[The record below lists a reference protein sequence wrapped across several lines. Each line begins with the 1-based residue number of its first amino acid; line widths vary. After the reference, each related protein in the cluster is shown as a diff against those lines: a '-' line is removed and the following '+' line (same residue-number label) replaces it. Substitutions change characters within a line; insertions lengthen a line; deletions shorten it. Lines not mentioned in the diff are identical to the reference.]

1 MNYIYQQKPEQN
13 LFLLFFVIL
22 LSNHQSVSSLSSNE
36 LCFNKTCSGCIAGS
50 LSCQEGGLTHLPDRL
65 SSDIQSMILM
75 GHKFNNPTLT
85 SDNFSTYI
93 QQNVKLQRLT
103 LRNCGIQSI
112 QSRTFQS
119 LKSLQQLDLSQNR
132 IKAILKGTF
141 EGLHLDF
148 LRLDENFGLSI
159 EDGAF
164 QDTSIVSL
172 SMNQCGLKVLSY
184 NVLLPLINSKQLRN
198 LHLSGNQLT
207 TLESRLE
214 PTFLQL
220 QSLSLEQNPFN
231 CDCKLSWLVSVLNRR
246 QVQRRARGLSTFD
259 DDIDE
264 LETNSLHKSN
274 SLMETNQ
281 HNTPLDGDLLKPL
294 CHNPRRLIGRSIES
308 LTLSDFYCGTPKLQV
323 IEVDLG
329 QLTTFYQ
336 KQNNKKKLK
345 SEKLEQENDDSLI
358 ITVRCHVK
366 GSPELQMDWYRPAN
380 HDNNSNY
387 EQITN
392 IQSYSSTRTQYH
404 PNQQQ
409 LIRIPNSKI
418 LRSGGIE
425 LKLSRKINLKD
436 NNSLKQSDH
445 QPTISTTEN
454 LICFATDSNGN
465 TSAEIVFHWPTIE
478 SLQMISDNLGSFQTK
493 VQNPSKL
500 SNDINENI
508 IHKEITR
515 TTNER
520 STGNY
525 EITPGW
531 YTVLQDD
538 PENMLFQKQF
548 SVLEMIG
555 AVVGTFT
562 VTLALFIFGCCL
574 FRIHKRSRYKV
585 RSKILLHH
593 TTSENSYRNFSPAS
607 ENLKSP
613 PHSSVSNHLLSNT
626 SNNNDNS
633 VINPPS
639 NNNNNVSYS
648 LNPVPNT
655 LVNSYTT
662 SNFITA
668 NGGTLVNEFNG
679 MKHLSYVTPTYE
691 PINNSTTGDFQT
703 STAYSDSQT
712 YDLPRIL
719 PTHSPPNIPLPPLP
733 NGFINTASNAS
744 HALSRSNEI
753 EHNNTNIINT
763 DNNINSNNT
772 NAPLLM
778 TTLPYIRKTAQPVN
792 DDINQCIDAS
802 ILSSFLMNDTR
813 TLSAAMSTATAAAT
827 LNLHMKH
834 QQQNHHLNTNTNHNP
849 ITQHNQHF
857 TQNKVNDNI
866 VVQNQLIDLITRQNL
881 FNQQLHN
888 IQH

>member
-1 MNYIYQQKPEQN
+1 MDYNYQQKSHQN

-22 LSNHQSVSSLSSNE
+22 QSIFQTISSLNSND
-36 LCFNKTCSGCIAGS
+36 LCLNKTCSGCIAGS

-65 SSDIQSMILM
+65 SSDIQSMIMM

-85 SDNFSTYI
+85 SDNFSIYI

-119 LKSLQQLDLSQNR
+119 LKGLQQLDLSQNR
-132 IKAILKGTF
+132 IKTILKGTF

-172 SMNQCGLKVLSY
+172 SMNQCGLKILSY
-184 NVLLPLINSKQLRN
+184 NVLLPLINSKQLKN
-198 LHLSGNQLT
+198 LHLSGNQLI

-214 PTFLQL
+214 PIFLHL

-246 QVQRRARGLSTFD
+246 QVQRRTRGLSMFNG
-259 DDIDE
+259 DIDDV
-264 LETNSLHKSN
+264 ETNLLHKSN
-274 SLMETNQ
+274 SLMEMNQ

-294 CHNPRRLIGRSIES
+294 CHSPRRLIGRSIES
-308 LTLSDFYCGTPKLQV
+308 LTASDFYCGTPKLQV

-336 KQNNKKKLK
+336 KQNNNKKLTSGK
-345 SEKLEQENDDSLI
+345 FEQENDNSLI

-366 GSPELQMDWYRPAN
+366 GSPELQLDWYRPIN
-380 HDNNSNY
+380 HDNNSNRD
-387 EQITN
+387 QITN
-392 IQSYSSTRTQYH
+392 TQSYSFTRTQHH

-436 NNSLKQSDH
+436 DNSLKQSDN
-445 QPTISTTEN
+445 QSTISATEK

-478 SLQMISDNLGSFQTK
+478 SLRMISDNFDNLQTK
-493 VQNPSKL
+493 VQNHPRL
-500 SNDINENI
+500 SSDINENI
-508 IHKEITR
+508 IYTDKTRIT
-515 TTNER
+515 NDR

-574 FRIHKRSRYKV
+574 LRIHKRSRYKV

-613 PHSSVSNHLLSNT
+613 PHSSTSNHLLTN
-626 SNNNDNS
+626 
-633 VINPPS
+633 
-639 NNNNNVSYS
+639 
-648 LNPVPNT
+648 
-655 LVNSYTT
+655 
-662 SNFITA
+662 NFITG
-668 NGGTLVNEFNG
+668 NGTLVNEFNG
-679 MKHLSYVTPTYE
+679 MKHLPYMTPTYE
-691 PINNSTTGDFQT
+691 PINSTGDFQT
-703 STAYSDSQT
+703 STGYSDSQT

-719 PTHSPPNIPLPPLP
+719 PTHSPPTIPLPPLP
-733 NGFINTASNAS
+733 NGFISNATQS
-744 HALSRSNEI
+744 I
-753 EHNNTNIINT
+753 NN
-763 DNNINSNNT
+763 
-772 NAPLLM
+772 
-778 TTLPYIRKTAQPVN
+778 
-792 DDINQCIDAS
+792 DINRCVDTS
-802 ILSSFLMNDTR
+802 ILSPFLMNDTQ
-813 TLSAAMSTATAAAT
+813 TLSAAMSNAAAAAT

-834 QQQNHHLNTNTNHNP
+834 QQQQHFNSNHNRNSIP
-849 ITQHNQHF
+849 QHNQHF
-857 TQNKVNDNI
+857 TQNNAHDNI
-866 VVQNQLIDLITRQNL
+866 IVQNQLIDLITRQNL
-881 FNQQLHN
+881 FNQQLHD

>member
-1 MNYIYQQKPEQN
+1 MDYN

-22 LSNHQSVSSLSSNE
+22 QSIFQTISSLNSND
-36 LCFNKTCSGCIAGS
+36 LCLNKTCSGCIAGS

-65 SSDIQSMILM
+65 SSDIQSMIMM

-85 SDNFSTYI
+85 SDNFSIYI

-112 QSRTFQS
+112 QPRTFQS
-119 LKSLQQLDLSQNR
+119 LKGLQQLDLSQNR
-132 IKAILKGTF
+132 IKTILEGTF

-172 SMNQCGLKVLSY
+172 SMNQCGLKILSY
-184 NVLLPLINSKQLRN
+184 NVLLPLINSKQLKN
-198 LHLSGNQLT
+198 LHLSGNQLI

-214 PTFLQL
+214 PIFLHL
-220 QSLSLEQNPFN
+220 QSLSLEQNPFY

-246 QVQRRARGLSTFD
+246 QVQRRTRGLSMFNG
-259 DDIDE
+259 DIDDV
-264 LETNSLHKSN
+264 ETNLLHKSN
-274 SLMETNQ
+274 SLMEMNQ

-308 LTLSDFYCGTPKLQV
+308 LTASDFYCGTPKLQV

-329 QLTTFYQ
+329 QLTTFYHNQ
-336 KQNNKKKLK
+336 NNNKKLTSGKF
-345 SEKLEQENDDSLI
+345 EQESDNSLI

-366 GSPELQMDWYRPAN
+366 GSPELQLDWYRPIN
-380 HDNNSNY
+380 HDNNSNRD
-387 EQITN
+387 QITN
-392 IQSYSSTRTQYH
+392 TQSYSFTRTQHH

-436 NNSLKQSDH
+436 DNSLKQSDN
-445 QPTISTTEN
+445 QSTVSATEK

-478 SLQMISDNLGSFQTK
+478 SLRMISDNFDSLQTK
-493 VQNPSKL
+493 VQNHPRL
-500 SNDINENI
+500 SSDINENI
-508 IHKEITR
+508 IYTDKTRIT
-515 TTNER
+515 NDR

-574 FRIHKRSRYKV
+574 LRIHKRSRYKV

-613 PHSSVSNHLLSNT
+613 PHSSTSNHLLTN
-626 SNNNDNS
+626 
-633 VINPPS
+633 
-639 NNNNNVSYS
+639 
-648 LNPVPNT
+648 
-655 LVNSYTT
+655 
-662 SNFITA
+662 NFITG
-668 NGGTLVNEFNG
+668 NGTLVNEFNG
-679 MKHLSYVTPTYE
+679 MKHLPYMTPTYE
-691 PINNSTTGDFQT
+691 PINSTGDFQT
-703 STAYSDSQT
+703 STGYSDSQT

-719 PTHSPPNIPLPPLP
+719 PTHSPPTIPLPPLP
-733 NGFINTASNAS
+733 NGFINNATQS
-744 HALSRSNEI
+744 I
-753 EHNNTNIINT
+753 NN
-763 DNNINSNNT
+763 
-772 NAPLLM
+772 
-778 TTLPYIRKTAQPVN
+778 
-792 DDINQCIDAS
+792 DINRCVDTS
-802 ILSSFLMNDTR
+802 ILSPFLMNDTQ
-813 TLSAAMSTATAAAT
+813 TLSAAMSNAAAAAT

-834 QQQNHHLNTNTNHNP
+834 QQQQHFNSNHNRNSIP
-849 ITQHNQHF
+849 QHNQHF
-857 TQNKVNDNI
+857 TQNNVHDNI
-866 VVQNQLIDLITRQNL
+866 IVQNQLIDLITRQNL
-881 FNQQLHN
+881 FNQQLHD

>member
-1 MNYIYQQKPEQN
+1 MDYNYRQKSHQN

-22 LSNHQSVSSLSSNE
+22 QSIFQTISSLNSNE
-36 LCFNKTCSGCIAGS
+36 LCLNKTCSGCIAGS

-132 IKAILKGTF
+132 IKTILKGTF

-159 EDGAF
+159 EEGAF

-172 SMNQCGLKVLSY
+172 SMNQCGLKTLSY
-184 NVLLPLINSKQLRN
+184 NVLLPLINSKQLKN
-198 LHLSGNQLT
+198 LHISGNQLI

-214 PTFLQL
+214 PIFLHL

-231 CDCKLSWLVSVLNRR
+231 CDCKLSWLVSLLNKR
-246 QVQRRARGLSTFD
+246 QVQRRTRGLSMFSG
-259 DDIDE
+259 DIDE
-264 LETNSLHKSN
+264 VETNLLHRSN
-274 SLMETNQ
+274 SLMEMNQ

-308 LTLSDFYCGTPKLQV
+308 LTVSDFYCGTPKLQI

-336 KQNNKKKLK
+336 NQNNNKKLTSGKF
-345 SEKLEQENDDSLI
+345 EQENDNSLI

-366 GSPELQMDWYRPAN
+366 GSPELQMDWYRPIN
-380 HDNNSNY
+380 HDNSSNRD
-387 EQITN
+387 QLTN
-392 IQSYSSTRTQYH
+392 IQSYSFTRTQHH

-436 NNSLKQSDH
+436 DNSLKQFDNQSE
-445 QPTISTTEN
+445 ISTTEK

-478 SLQMISDNLGSFQTK
+478 SLRMISDNFVNLQTK
-493 VQNPSKL
+493 VQNHHRL
-500 SNDINENI
+500 SSDINENI
-508 IHKEITR
+508 INTDKTRIT
-515 TTNER
+515 NDR

-562 VTLALFIFGCCL
+562 VTLTLFIFGCCL
-574 FRIHKRSRYKV
+574 LRIHKRSRYKV

-593 TTSENSYRNFSPAS
+593 TTSENSYRTFSPAS

-613 PHSSVSNHLLSNT
+613 PHSSTSNHLLTN
-626 SNNNDNS
+626 
-633 VINPPS
+633 
-639 NNNNNVSYS
+639 
-648 LNPVPNT
+648 
-655 LVNSYTT
+655 
-662 SNFITA
+662 NFITG
-668 NGGTLVNEFNG
+668 NGTLVNEFNG
-679 MKHLSYVTPTYE
+679 MKHLPYVTPTYE
-691 PINNSTTGDFQT
+691 PINSTGDFQT
-703 STAYSDSQT
+703 STGYSDSQT

-719 PTHSPPNIPLPPLP
+719 PTHSPPTIPLPPLP
-733 NGFINTASNAS
+733 NGFINNATQS
-744 HALSRSNEI
+744 I
-753 EHNNTNIINT
+753 
-763 DNNINSNNT
+763 
-772 NAPLLM
+772 
-778 TTLPYIRKTAQPVN
+778 N
-792 DDINQCIDAS
+792 DDINRCVDTS
-802 ILSSFLMNDTR
+802 ILSPFLMNDTQ
-813 TLSAAMSTATAAAT
+813 TLSAAMSTAAAAAT

-834 QQQNHHLNTNTNHNP
+834 QQQYFNSNHNRNP
-849 ITQHNQHF
+849 ILQHNQHF
-857 TQNKVNDNI
+857 TQNNTNDKMI
-866 VVQNQLIDLITRQNL
+866 VQNQLIDLITRQNL
-881 FNQQLHN
+881 FNQQLHD

>member
-1 MNYIYQQKPEQN
+1 MDYNYQQKSHQN
-13 LFLLFFVIL
+13 LLLLFFVIL
-22 LSNHQSVSSLSSNE
+22 QSIFQTISSLNSND
-36 LCFNKTCSGCIAGS
+36 LCLNKTCSGCIAGS

-65 SSDIQSMILM
+65 SSDIQSMIMM

-85 SDNFSTYI
+85 SDNFSIYI

-119 LKSLQQLDLSQNR
+119 LKGLQQLDLSQNR
-132 IKAILKGTF
+132 IKTILKGTF

-172 SMNQCGLKVLSY
+172 SMNQCGLKILSY
-184 NVLLPLINSKQLRN
+184 NVLLPLINSKQLKN
-198 LHLSGNQLT
+198 LHLSGNQLI

-214 PTFLQL
+214 PIFLHL

-246 QVQRRARGLSTFD
+246 QVQRRTRGLSMFNG
-259 DDIDE
+259 DIDDV
-264 LETNSLHKSN
+264 ETNLLHKSN
-274 SLMETNQ
+274 SLMEMNQ

-294 CHNPRRLIGRSIES
+294 CHSPRRLIGRSIES
-308 LTLSDFYCGTPKLQV
+308 LTASDFYCGTPKLQV

-336 KQNNKKKLK
+336 NQNNNKKLTSGKF
-345 SEKLEQENDDSLI
+345 EQENDNSLI

-366 GSPELQMDWYRPAN
+366 GSPELQLDWYRPIN
-380 HDNNSNY
+380 HDNNSNRD
-387 EQITN
+387 QITN
-392 IQSYSSTRTQYH
+392 TQSYSFTRTQHH

-436 NNSLKQSDH
+436 DNSLKQSDN
-445 QPTISTTEN
+445 QSTISATEK

-478 SLQMISDNLGSFQTK
+478 SLRMISDHFDDLQTK
-493 VQNPSKL
+493 VQNHPRL
-500 SNDINENI
+500 SSDINENI
-508 IHKEITR
+508 IYTDKTRIT
-515 TTNER
+515 NDR

-574 FRIHKRSRYKV
+574 LRIHKRSRYKV

-613 PHSSVSNHLLSNT
+613 PHSSTSNHLLSNP
-626 SNNNDNS
+626 SNNNNDS
-633 VINPPS
+633 GINPS
-639 NNNNNVSYS
+639 SNNNVSYS

-655 LVNSYTT
+655 LVNSYTAN
-662 SNFITA
+662 NFITG
-668 NGGTLVNEFNG
+668 NGTLVNEFNG
-679 MKHLSYVTPTYE
+679 MKHLPYMTPTYE
-691 PINNSTTGDFQT
+691 PINSTGDFQT
-703 STAYSDSQT
+703 STGYSDSQT

-719 PTHSPPNIPLPPLP
+719 PTHSPPTIPLPPLP
-733 NGFINTASNAS
+733 NGFISNASNANVITR
-744 HALSRSNEI
+744 LNDM
-753 EHNNTNIINT
+753 EHNNTNTINI
-763 DNNINSNNT
+763 DNNSNN
-772 NAPLLM
+772 NSNNNHLPLLM
-778 TTLPYIRKTAQPVN
+778 TTLPYIKTAQSIN
-792 DDINQCIDAS
+792 NDINRCVDTS
-802 ILSSFLMNDTR
+802 ILSPFLMNDTQ
-813 TLSAAMSTATAAAT
+813 TLSAAMSNAAAAAT

-834 QQQNHHLNTNTNHNP
+834 QQQQHFNSNHNRNSIP
-849 ITQHNQHF
+849 QHNQHF
-857 TQNKVNDNI
+857 TQNNAHDNI
-866 VVQNQLIDLITRQNL
+866 IVQNQLIDLITRQNL
-881 FNQQLHN
+881 FNQQLHD